1 MKLRA
6 TSVIL
11 GLLALLPAENLEGA
25 SEQVYGLESVKIER
39 IFDPNARPERLLLV
53 SGSLKLVG
61 GYPRGN
67 VWEAVTYIPQR
78 AAAPKSDYGI
88 FQAVGDRIYFYSF
101 VSFSTYTGTVTG
113 NGGRIV
119 ITKINRV
126 GQSQTEVWY
135 IER

>member
-1 MKLRA
+1 MKLCA

-11 GLLALLPAENLEGA
+11 GMLALLTTENLQAALER
-25 SEQVYGLESVKIER
+25 VYGLESVKIER
-39 IFDPNARPERLLLV
+39 IFDPNARPEQLLLV

-67 VWEAVTYIPQR
+67 VWQALTYIPQR

-88 FQAVGDRIYFYSF
+88 FQAVGNRIYFYSF
-101 VSFSTYTGTVTG
+101 VSFSTYTGKVTG

-135 IER
+135 LER